1 MSCKIGNAIS
11 RNAAERLAEAVL
23 KSENM
28 QMFCGIPLTALRKG
42 TLAELNL
49 AGVGIGEAGALV
61 RGRLSFLLCFR
72 AYDGTVTLGGE

>member
-1 MSCKIGNAIS
+1 VSCNIGNSIT
-11 RNAAERLAEAVL
+11 REAAERLAQAVL

-28 QMFCGIPLTALRKG
+28 QMFDGIPLIGLRKG
-42 TLAELNL
+42 TLTELNL

-72 AYDGTVTLGGE
+72 AYDGTVTLGGG